1 MVKRAKIIIT
11 IIQNTLVMTKTLR
24 KLDGLLNEA
33 VSLGEKM
40 RLEGGF
46 YRAELAERQRLGLTG
61 EAAVKHYNDYM
72 DKHGMSY
79 LKVN

>member
-1 MVKRAKIIIT
+1 M
-11 IIQNTLVMTKTLR
+11 NSTLR

-40 RLEGGF
+40 RLEGAV

-61 EAAVKHYNDYM
+61 DAAVKHYNDYM